1 MVILFFA
8 TFSKISVIS
17 WSSVL
22 LVEETEY
29 PQKITGLSQVTDN
42 FDQLMLYIVHFTW
55 MGFELT
61 TSVVNMHGLIA

>member
-1 MVILFFA
+1 MVILFIA

-29 PQKITGLSQVTDN
+29 PQKITGLSQITDN
-42 FDQLMLYIVHFTW
+42 FDQLTLYIVQLQW
-55 MGFELT
+55 
-61 TSVVNMHGLIA
+61 